1 MYVLSKLPHKIMEIP
16 FGCISLG
23 LNTLRPRQNGRH
35 FADDISKSI
44 FVNENVWI
52 PIKFSLKFVPKG
64 PMNNIPALVQIMA
77 WRRPGD
83 NCAGLGPNTYS
94 YLYLYSNTQIFVFVF
109 VFVFEKYQIGVLY
122 LYLYL
127 NNVFERIWKIFFK
140 YSSNFKRISVEL
152 NNISSV
158 ACSMLPLTNWIMTHS
173 HCNVKFPITARI
185 YNTNDWDELLTTI
198 GSDNGLAACCLD
210 DAKPLSEP
218 VLEYC

>member
-1 MYVLSKLPHKIMEIP
+1 MTIFLRSSMCFRVPHLCSKIPKINNWTGEFAPVIW
-16 FGCISLG
+16 
-23 LNTLRPRQNGRH
+23 RRH
-35 FADDISKSI
+35 QG
-44 FVNENVWI
+44 W
-52 PIKFSLKFVPKG
+52 
-64 PMNNIPALVQIMA
+64 VQI
-77 WRRPGD
+77 RIRI
-83 NCAGLGPNTYS
+83 CICIQIRK
-94 YLYLYSNTQIFVFVF
+94 YLYLYLYLYLKNT
-109 VFVFEKYQIGVLY
+109 KLAYLY

>member
-1 MYVLSKLPHKIMEIP
+1 MHNTLFTLNVRGPSY
-16 FGCISLG
+16 LG
-23 LNTLRPRQNGRH
+23 LTRSISWLLMPWLLTSSGHQQPWYWLCRKGRLLSYFRKEFNYLRHIQG
-35 FADDISKSI
+35 
-44 FVNENVWI
+44 W
-52 PIKFSLKFVPKG
+52 
-64 PMNNIPALVQIMA
+64 VQI
-77 WRRPGD
+77 RIRI
-83 NCAGLGPNTYS
+83 CICIQIRK
-94 YLYLYSNTQIFVFVF
+94 YLYLYLKNT
-109 VFVFEKYQIGVLY
+109 KLAYLY

>member
-1 MYVLSKLPHKIMEIP
+1 MIHQTFVRWALYILFKFVKSLIRH
-16 FGCISLG
+16 LG
-23 LNTLRPRQNGRH
+23 LAIG
-35 FADDISKSI
+35 
-44 FVNENVWI
+44 NV
-52 PIKFSLKFVPKG
+52 
-64 PMNNIPALVQIMA
+64 
-77 WRRPGD
+77 R
-83 NCAGLGPNTYS
+83 CAGLGPNTYS

-109 VFVFEKYQIGVLY
+109 VFVFEKYQIGVFVFVF
-122 LYLYL
+122 
-127 NNVFERIWKIFFK
+127 VFEQCIWKIFFK

>member
-1 MYVLSKLPHKIMEIP
+1 MLVTGATWI
-16 FGCISLG
+16 
-23 LNTLRPRQNGRH
+23 
-35 FADDISKSI
+35 
-44 FVNENVWI
+44 VW
-52 PIKFSLKFVPKG
+52 SVYQG
-64 PMNNIPALVQIMA
+64 WVQI
-77 WRRPGD
+77 RIRI
-83 NCAGLGPNTYS
+83 CICIQIRKHL
-94 YLYLYSNTQIFVFVF
+94 YLYLYLYLKNT
-109 VFVFEKYQIGVLY
+109 KLAYLY

-173 HCNVKFPITARI
+173 HCNIKFPITARI